1 MKKSFSTSVLGVLM
15 LSILIGGCANL
26 RAINDFSSDSLRG
39 VQKFEQINYSF
50 TQHCHDR
57 CVFEATRKF
66 EIKRSLECDCDIYK
80 KADTVTM
87 LIYNSIRGYLIGLTN
102 LSGNNLANYNL
113 DTLKRSLTEG
123 NFGDIKIGKEQVN
136 AYGGI
141 AQILLNA
148 VAGAY
153 RIKKIKLYVE
163 QANKPIQILLNKFQF
178 ILQKNLND
186 ELNFKKEKLFAFYR
200 ELLLNNDL
208 TEYEKGK
215 ATTEYYEQVA
225 NIDRTQQEID
235 LFAGS
240 LVNISEGHQKI
251 YDNRNKLTAR
261 ELKNLLVGYQS
272 NISNMISHFN
282 KLKN

>member
-1 MKKSFSTSVLGVLM
+1 MKKRFPASVLGVII
-15 LSILIGGCANL
+15 LSILFVGCANL
-26 RAINDFSSDSLRG
+26 RTINDFSSDSLHG
-39 VQKFEQINYSF
+39 IQKSEQINYSF
-50 TQHCHDR
+50 TQHCRDR

-66 EIKRSLECDCDIYK
+66 EIKRSLDCDCETYK

-87 LIYNSIRGYLIGLTN
+87 LIYNSIRGYLNGLTN

-153 RIKKIKLYVE
+153 RI
-163 QANKPIQILLNKFQF
+163 QILLDKFQF

>member
-1 MKKSFSTSVLGVLM
+1 MKKGFSSPSLAVMIIT
-15 LSILIGGCANL
+15 ILISGCANL
-26 RAINDFSSDSLRG
+26 RTINDFSSDSLDG
-39 VQKFEQINYSF
+39 IQKFEQINYSF

-57 CVFEATRKF
+57 CVFEANRKF
-66 EIKRSLECDCDIYK
+66 EIKRSLECDCENYK

-87 LIYNSIRGYLIGLTN
+87 LIYNSIKGYLDGLTN
-102 LSGNNLANYNL
+102 LSDNNLANYNL
-113 DTLKRSLTEG
+113 DTLKSALTEG
-123 NFGDIKIGKEQVN
+123 DFRDIKIGKEQVD

-148 VAGAY
+148 VSGAY
-153 RIKKIKLYVE
+153 RKKKIKLYVE
-163 QANKPIQILLNKFQF
+163 QANKPIQILLDKFQF
-178 ILQKNLND
+178 ILQKNLNE

-200 ELLLNNDL
+200 ELLLNNNL

-215 ATTEYYEQVA
+215 ATAEYYDQVA
-225 NIDRTQQEID
+225 SIDRTQQEID

-272 NISNMISHFN
+272 DISNMISHFN